1 MNPESP
7 NPLDLQSLHP
17 APSLQAADIVENY
30 LSGLG
35 ILSSLNCD
43 EASRNQRKG
52 RDSSNIMKKELIRL
66 CLGSIRREAD

>member
-7 NPLDLQSLHP
+7 NPLDLLSLHP
-17 APSLQAADIVENY
+17 APSFQVADIVENY

-43 EASRNQRKG
+43 EASRKQREG
-52 RDSSNIMKKELIRL
+52 RDSSNIMKKELIGL